1 MAIVAR
7 TLVGP
12 ATQDD
17 HDRLNGAV
25 ERRLMELGGPPDG
38 LMSLVT
44 FPDEDG
50 FVIVEVWRNEETFAS
65 YVGNVFAPSL
75 SEAGLT
81 SKGNEIQPAWGF
93 ARP

>member
-7 TLVGP
+7 TRVGP

-17 HDRLNGAV
+17 HDRLNAAV
-25 ERRLMELGGPPDG
+25 ERRLVEQGAPPDG

-50 FVIVEVWRNEETFAS
+50 FVIVEVWRNEETFAV
-65 YVGNVFAPSL
+65 YLREVFAPSL
-75 SEAGLT
+75 SEAGLAAQE
-81 SKGNEIQPAWGF
+81 NEVRPAWGL